1 MRRKLSFVIA
11 AAVLVG
17 LAVTNPYLAQAAAMI
32 TGGDIKNGTVTSA
45 DLQDDTVQGV
55 DIRTDTVRSSDVRN
69 GTLTKTDMAPGTL
82 PVPGPSAYGHVHSN
96 GGGTPTLVGGV
107 GKNATAVTRTNPGRY
122 CVELAAGVNR
132 NVAPVATVDWGGTL
146 TAEAASSV
154 MVNGT
159 CGTNGI
165 GFITERLTFNA
176 PTSSL
181 SESADDDI
189 SFTFIVP

>member
-69 GTLTKTDMAPGTL
+69 GTLTAPDFAAGVL
-82 PVPGPSAYGHVHSN
+82 PTPGPSAYAHVQV
-96 GGGTPTLVGGV
+96 GPTDAQYVTGSLSRGV
-107 GKNATAVTRTNPGRY
+107 TSVTRVTLGRY
-122 CVELAAGVNR
+122 CVELSPGIDRGVS
-132 NVAPVATVDWGGTL
+132 PVAMVDWNGTSDP
-146 TAEAASSV
+146 EGAASV
-154 MVNGT
+154 MFNGQ
-159 CGTNGI
+159 CGTNGVGI
-165 GFITERLTFNA
+165 LTERVV
-176 PTSSL
+176 L
-181 SESADDDI
+181 SGGILQAIAANDI
-189 SFTFIVP
+189 AFTVIVP